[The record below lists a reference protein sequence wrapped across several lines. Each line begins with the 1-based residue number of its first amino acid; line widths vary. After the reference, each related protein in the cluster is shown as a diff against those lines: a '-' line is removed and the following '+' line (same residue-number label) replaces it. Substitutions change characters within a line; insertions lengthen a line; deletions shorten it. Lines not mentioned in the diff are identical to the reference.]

1 MSKMMIGSPEHK
13 NLAHFLSLCR
23 KGTSIEVLAHIR
35 DCGYDAAFLNG
46 EHYAIHYGPLYGYL
60 PNHPLS
66 EACMGDNVEVAS
78 LLLGLGVDSD
88 PDIRWGRFES
98 SPPRKF
104 AIGKPDFMKL
114 FGDDTPWWKQSVS
127 GIPVGWVGAPN
138 TLRLPEPSSLVW
150 YIMRGVR
157 LYTPEVLLHDD
168 FCKLSTAM
176 QMFICRF
183 GIRQEEL
190 ASYQDWLAANGADE
204 NLLNLIKEAWSPC
217 AEMTQK
223 RAALNSLVISSGL
236 LERNRLLSLVSDII
250 SPLGQVSLIADLTE
264 QYDTSEDKEFMKTAM
279 ELLLGAIIYKKEV

>member
-1 MSKMMIGSPEHK
+1 MSKMIIDSPEHK

-35 DCGYDAAFLNG
+35 DCGYDADFLNE
-46 EHYAIHYGPLYGYL
+46 EHYAIHRGPLYGYL
-60 PNHPLS
+60 PKHPLA
-66 EACMGDNVEVAS
+66 EACIGDNVEVAS
-78 LLLGLGVDSD
+78 LLLGLGVDPD
-88 PDIRWGRFES
+88 PDIRWGRFIS

-114 FGDDTPWWKQSVS
+114 FGDDTPWWRQSVP

-157 LYTPEVLLHDD
+157 LYTPKVLLHDD
-168 FCKLSTAM
+168 FRKLSAAM

-183 GIRQEEL
+183 GIRHEKL

-204 NLLNLIKEAWSPC
+204 NLLNLIKRAWCPC
-217 AEMTQK
+217 AEMTQI
-223 RAALNSLVISSGL
+223 REALNSLVISSGL
-236 LERNRLLSLVSDII
+236 LERNRLFSLVGDII
-250 SPLGQVSLIADLTE
+250 SPHDQISLIVDLAE
-264 QYDTSEDKEFMKTAM
+264 QYETAKDKEFMKNAM